1 MRFSYKGYDIHI
13 ESDECEDIRVVVKNM
28 NDDILFQRYYHRLQ
42 DDDVIIN
49 DIREIVDGRKDKRL
63 MKIADAVLS
72 G

>member
-1 MRFSYKGYDIHI
+1 MRFSYKGYDIYL

-49 DIREIVDGRKDKRL
+49 DIKEIVDGRKYKRL